1 MMKTKVVKL
10 SSVLLT
16 LSLLVA
22 CGNNASTSSQSTS
35 SSSTSPSSS
44 STTPVVEKA
53 LSSIEI
59 GTKPSKVEYQ
69 LGESL
74 DVTGGIILAK
84 YQDGTQDNI
93 GITKEMVAV
102 SDISTEGTKTV
113 TVSYTYKG
121 VTKTTSYEVTYKAKA
136 LQVSVVSFDKD
147 T

>member
-22 CGNNASTSSQSTS
+22 CSNNVSTSSSPIS

-53 LSSIEI
+53 LSSIEM

-69 LGESL
+69 LG
-74 DVTGGIILAK
+74 
-84 YQDGTQDNI
+84 
-93 GITKEMVAV
+93 
-102 SDISTEGTKTV
+102 
-113 TVSYTYKG
+113 
-121 VTKTTSYEVTYKAKA
+121 
-136 LQVSVVSFDKD
+136 
-147 T
+147 